1 MERDFLWR
9 RVVDAKYGSM
19 LGWGCWCSN
28 GVQGTYGICLRKNIR
43 KGLDSFIVLLL
54 LRWGMVPIS
63 NSGLILGVGDS
74 FKRCLSRIIRY
85 CQ

>member
-1 MERDFLWR
+1 MLNMVVCWGGGVGALMVCRALTAFAFGRISGRDWT
-9 RVVDAKYGSM
+9 V
-19 LGWGCWCSN
+19 
-28 GVQGTYGICLRKNIR
+28 
-43 KGLDSFIVLLL
+43 FIVLLL